1 MGKKG
6 LLRMCLLQVRLV
18 SGQLAEICRGDLQV
32 SMWVLLLHVVGYQGC
47 TVLSVKHI
55 AQIDLYKYKHIYL
68 YIYVNACTYVYVY
81 IYIYMYVKY
90 IIYICVCVCILSP
103 SSDAPLKH
111 CTRSRT
117 LCRPRCLEAWLHF
130 LIAWHCL
137 FAWCLRSTGIISQTK
152 GAVWHSILNK

>member
-1 MGKKG
+1 MQVVCNDLGLEIHMGKKG

-55 AQIDLYKYKHIYL
+55 AQIECIY
-68 YIYVNACTYVYVY
+68 ICICVY

-90 IIYICVCVCILSP
+90 IIYICVCM
-103 SSDAPLKH
+103 
-111 CTRSRT
+111 
-117 LCRPRCLEAWLHF
+117 
-130 LIAWHCL
+130 
-137 FAWCLRSTGIISQTK
+137 
-152 GAVWHSILNK
+152 